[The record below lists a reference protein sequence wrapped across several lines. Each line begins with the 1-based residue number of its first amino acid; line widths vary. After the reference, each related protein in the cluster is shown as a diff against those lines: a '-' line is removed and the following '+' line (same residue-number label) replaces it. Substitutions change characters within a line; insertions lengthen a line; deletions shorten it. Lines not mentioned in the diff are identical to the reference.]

1 MQPQALAVC
10 YRLSVI
16 LAMLALLNGC
26 SKSDSGGN
34 NNPPASAYYMKFKL
48 DGAQI
53 EFKQNTDG
61 VFNKP
66 QSNEIIL
73 V

>member
-1 MQPQALAVC
+1 MQPRALAVC
-10 YRLSVI
+10 YRLLVI
-16 LAMLALLNGC
+16 LAVLALLNAC
-26 SKSDSGGN
+26 SKSNGGGN
-34 NNPPASAYYMKFKL
+34 NTPATSAYYMKFKL
-48 DGAQI
+48 DGVQI